1 MIGGPLFEKASVWDH
16 VKLLFLMG
24 FCNIL
29 EYTKLY
35 GCNLGPDCSLFVIYL
50 ENLEIWFSF
59 HTGILEVSDMKDERL
74 LPTFDEQVDHFIS

>member
-1 MIGGPLFEKASVWDH
+1 MIWGPSFEKASVWDH

-29 EYTKLY
+29 ENIQLY
-35 GCNLGPDCSLFVIYL
+35 GCNLRPDCLLCVIYL

>member
-1 MIGGPLFEKASVWDH
+1 MIRGLSFEKASLWGH

-24 FCNIL
+24 FFNIL
-29 EYTKLY
+29 EYTQPY
-35 GCNLGPDCSLFVIYL
+35 GCHLRPDCLLCVIYL

>member
-1 MIGGPLFEKASVWDH
+1 MIGGPLFEKASVWGQ

-29 EYTKLY
+29 EYTQLY
-35 GCNLGPDCSLFVIYL
+35 GCNLRHDCSLCVIYL
-50 ENLEIWFSF
+50 ENLEIWFPF

-74 LPTFDEQVDHFIS
+74 LPTFDDQVDHFIS

>member
-1 MIGGPLFEKASVWDH
+1 M
-16 VKLLFLMG
+16 
-24 FCNIL
+24 
-29 EYTKLY
+29 EYTIKLY

-74 LPTFDEQVDHFIS
+74 LPTFDEQVDHFVS